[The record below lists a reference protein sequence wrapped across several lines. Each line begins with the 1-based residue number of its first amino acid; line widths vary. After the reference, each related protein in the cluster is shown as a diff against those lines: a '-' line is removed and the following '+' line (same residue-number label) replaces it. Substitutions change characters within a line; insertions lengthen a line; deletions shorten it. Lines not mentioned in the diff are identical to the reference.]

1 MEDQI
6 QKTQQACAKVTTAE
20 ATAKTFGPL
29 TFWFPFIRLGSGFQ
43 HEWNNMRIV
52 KQKKL
57 GFGACKS
64 ETSPHTLSWLLVSQE
79 CAEDADEVILRPG
92 CEGLIW
98 CDGIA
103 VQRQGSLV
111 SFPVKMFGVA
121 FKKEG

>member
-1 MEDQI
+1 M
-6 QKTQQACAKVTTAE
+6 
-20 ATAKTFGPL
+20 
-29 TFWFPFIRLGSGFQ
+29 
-43 HEWNNMRIV
+43 
-52 KQKKL
+52 